1 MKFIKSI
8 ILILFISACGYKPI
22 LVNKETDFNYKNL
35 NLKGNLKI
43 SKKVSDN
50 LQNLKNESSNN
61 TLIIDTIYSKQVES
75 KNKKGNPEVFSMKIL
90 TKLTVLQNG
99 KASNS
104 TFNESLSYNNKE
116 NKFELKQFENN
127 LTNNLID
134 KISADII
141 TYLQS
146 YK

>member
-1 MKFIKSI
+1 
-8 ILILFISACGYKPI
+8 
-22 LVNKETDFNYKNL
+22 
-35 NLKGNLKI
+35 
-43 SKKVSDN
+43 
-50 LQNLKNESSNN
+50 
-61 TLIIDTIYSKQVES
+61 
-75 KNKKGNPEVFSMKIL
+75 MKIL

-127 LTNNLID
+127 LTNNLIN
-134 KISADII
+134 KISTDII